1 MDGDYLRSVF
11 PELLDGLRI
20 TAMAT
25 GLGMVLAVVVGLL
38 LACVQVLRVP
48 VLRHVVAG
56 WILFIRNTPLLV
68 QLFFLF
74 YVLPRYGVL
83 IDALTLGIVALGLH
97 FSCYT
102 AEAFRGGFLSVPK
115 GQWEAARTL
124 NLSTFTTLR
133 TVILPQAIPPVLAAL
148 GNNLIS
154 MFKDSAVLSAITV
167 LELLGVTR
175 KLASTSFQ
183 YTTLFTV
190 MGAMYLALA
199 LPASFAIRAIE
210 RRISRKG
217 ARS

>member
-1 MDGDYLRSVF
+1 MDRDYLRSVL

-20 TAMAT
+20 TAIAT
-25 GLGMVLAVVVGLL
+25 GVGMVLAVVVGLL

-48 VLRHVVAG
+48 VLRQVVAG

-124 NLSTFTTLR
+124 NLSTVTTLR